1 MKFITLLNVK
11 GWDMGWGEGG
21 QECLLQTV
29 TNGGEGSKNV
39 KLSVSTL
46 PKRV

>member
-1 MKFITLLNVK
+1 MKFITLRNVK
-11 GWDMGWGEGG
+11 GGARGWREGG
-21 QECLLQTV
+21 QDCLLQTV